1 MDLHLLAW
9 APMLVALLP
18 DAGVA
23 QARETVRISGPSECP
38 PAADVA
44 RELRSILPRMRVVV
58 APNGPSEVR
67 ISDERSRYRIA
78 VAGSERELVDE
89 GRRCEDRARA
99 AAVVVALA
107 LEPPAVPRDAWRVDL
122 DVGGI
127 VDAA

>member
-1 MDLHLLAW
+1 MDLHLFAW

-67 ISDERSRYRIA
+67 ISDEH
-78 VAGSERELVDE
+78 VAFEWAAPDE
-89 GRRCEDRARA
+89 ARR
-99 AAVVVALA
+99 ALA
-107 LEPPAVPRDAWRVDL
+107 WEAHRKALELALQKIQER
-122 DVGGI
+122 
-127 VDAA
+127 